1 MSDKSSKYRPNFRYI
16 HFWARQVYTNLCS
29 LLMVKV
35 LQICTTKCCYIAK
48 LSEFHNLLHVV
59 NAIYETG
66 LVMCLYLFPHSYC
79 RCGGVYSVDSIRPSP
94 TLLDLSFHL
103 LPTGRRCFIFDC
115 PIHCQRTWTMHACNP
130 TAVCIGHNAEETGR
144 Q

>member
-1 MSDKSSKYRPNFRYI
+1 MVNYLFVKCQTNQASVDPILGIYTSELGRCIQTYALSPWSKFYKFVQP
-16 HFWARQVYTNLCS
+16 C
-29 LLMVKV
+29 
-35 LQICTTKCCYIAK
+35 KCCYIAK

-59 NAIYETG
+59 NVIYETG

-79 RCGGVYSVDSIRPSP
+79 RCGGVYSVNSIRPSP

-115 PIHCQRTWTMHACNP
+115 PIHCQRT
-130 TAVCIGHNAEETGR
+130 
-144 Q
+144 